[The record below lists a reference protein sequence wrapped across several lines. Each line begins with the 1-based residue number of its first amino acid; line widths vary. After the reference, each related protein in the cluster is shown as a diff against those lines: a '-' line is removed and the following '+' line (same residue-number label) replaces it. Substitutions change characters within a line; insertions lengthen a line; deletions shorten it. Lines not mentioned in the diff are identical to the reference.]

1 MGARQ
6 YADGK
11 ILREGLK
18 SFGYIAAALTQKSID
33 SLEKFLAT
41 VDS

>member
-1 MGARQ
+1 
-6 YADGK
+6 
-11 ILREGLK
+11 L
-18 SFGYIAAALTQKSID
+18 GYIAAALTQKSID